1 MHCNDGTTD
10 STTPDQAFAFDQEHG
25 GSQFELRP
33 AQSAVEKPVRVH
45 VAAGYRRCREF
56 DAKVPGGKQQPGQD
70 FCTFRIDEHHAVGVV
85 ADGVGQSF
93 FGDIAARVAGRALID
108 FLWTRRANPPTD
120 AEFSAFLNE
129 QQPILADEVER
140 KTLSDDLDPFLL
152 AALMET
158 KHKDGSQTVL
168 GAVVLDLQAR
178 AANIYLLGDIIAIV
192 HDASPTPW
200 PWCADKHG
208 RWASTDGIK
217 GSIERETLSNVEAI
231 MLKSDG
237 AGPDWGLVLDD
248 VVQHGHFVAR
258 AEQWA
263 ERDDVS
269 FVLVAS
275 RGIELALPA
284 PPVAVEPDSA
294 VEPPPHDEPNTDR
307 GPAEPRELRD
317 APPGEADRARTSA
330 NAEQPSRPAHATVR
344 TEPTSRPFRRYAP
357 RYEVIPTWRL
367 GRLSIGITALIVVGW
382 LLGSRP
388 RPDWPAVIAVPI
400 ARSDADPHALMLG
413 VPKTVDSSHAGH
425 VRDFPWSIKPPVLVP
440 DFARHFM
447 ALRGAPRTPPSEPG
461 DEPVD
466 TPDVCSAE
474 SPDSHAPL
482 HVGPDAEAMR
492 QPPSAAYS
500 LLLALIDGDDSTPA
514 ARTLSI
520 TCSASGDSTFH
531 TTIEL
536 VHGLTLLDHRFAR
549 GSYRCSFASGAFQDT
564 MEFDL
569 NDPRAS
575 GDEIACY
582 LLTIAREDS

>member
-1 MHCNDGTTD
+1 VHCNDGTTD

-33 AQSAVEKPVRVH
+33 VQSAVEEPVRVH

-70 FCTFRIDEHHAVGVV
+70 FCTFRVDEHRAVGVV

-108 FLWTRRANPPTD
+108 FLWTRRADPPTD
-120 AEFSAFLNE
+120 VELSAFLNE
-129 QQPILADEVER
+129 QQPLLADEVER
-140 KTLSDDLDPFLL
+140 KTLSDDLDPFLR
-152 AALMET
+152 AALTET

-178 AANIYLLGDIIAIV
+178 AANIYLLGDITAIV
-192 HDASPTPW
+192 HDASPAPW

-217 GSIERETLSNVEAI
+217 GRIERETLSNVEAI
-231 MLKSDG
+231 VLKSDG

-248 VVQHGHFVAR
+248 IVQHGHFVAR

-284 PPVAVEPDSA
+284 PPVAVPEPA
-294 VEPPPHDEPNTDR
+294 TEPPHDEPSTDR
-307 GPAEPRELRD
+307 GPAEPRALRD
-317 APPGEADRARTSA
+317 APPAEIDIAPASA
-330 NAEQPSRPAHATVR
+330 NAPSRPAHATVR
-344 TEPTSRPFRRYAP
+344 TERTSRPFRRYAR

-367 GRLSIGITALIVVGW
+367 ARLSIGITALIVVGW
-382 LLGSRP
+382 FLGSRP

-400 ARSDADPHALMLG
+400 ARNDADAHALMLG
-413 VPKTVDSSHAGH
+413 VPKIVDSSHAGR

-447 ALRGAPRTPPSEPG
+447 ALQHGVPRTPLSEPRG
-461 DEPVD
+461 ESID
-466 TPDVCSAE
+466 TPGVCSAE
-474 SPDSHAPL
+474 SPAQSVVFALVEASNAAPTTR
-482 HVGPDAEAMR
+482 A
-492 QPPSAAYS
+492 
-500 LLLALIDGDDSTPA
+500 
-514 ARTLSI
+514 LSI
-520 TCSASGDSTFH
+520 TCNASGDSTFH
-531 TTIEL
+531 TTIAL
-536 VHGLTLLDHRFAR
+536 VDGLTLLDHRFTR
-549 GSYRCSFASGAFQDT
+549 GAYRCSFESGAFQET
-564 MEFDL
+564 MDFNL

-575 GDEIACY
+575 GNEIACY
-582 LLTIAREDS
+582 LLTITREDS